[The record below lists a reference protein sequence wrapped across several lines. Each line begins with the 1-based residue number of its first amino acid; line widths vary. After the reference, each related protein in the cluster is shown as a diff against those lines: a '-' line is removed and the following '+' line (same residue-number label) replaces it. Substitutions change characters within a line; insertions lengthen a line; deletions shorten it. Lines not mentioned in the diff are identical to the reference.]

1 MLGIHVLLLLGIPL
15 LLTIAATPLVLRVA
29 GAYGL
34 FDMPEDRRVHSCPTP
49 RLGGI
54 AMVAAFLLTLMGS
67 VRFTLISHELQT
79 VLGMSVVMFLT
90 GVWDD
95 IRPLR
100 ASGRLFIQVAC
111 AMLTV
116 WMGGLGVSEL
126 ALSPTLSIALPD
138 IVGHLLAVFVVV
150 GAVNAVNMIDGLDG
164 LAGGIVLIG
173 IALLTYLNLLTTGDI
188 HVAVFVCIPLIGVL
202 LGFLR
207 YNTHPAKIFMG
218 DGGSNWLGFMVGVLM
233 LVVMGRFT
241 VAFQPSGTWGLIRL
255 SGAETASRFMALPH
269 YVQETPIPFWSVIMC
284 FAMPI
289 FDTAAVIIVRLKNG
303 LSPMHPD
310 RRHFHHTLLRLGL
323 NQSQSVGAIYFIAL
337 AAGLAGVSP
346 VIFPNYELDAL
357 PYVVSAIMLAL
368 FPLAMLLNEKHVEMF
383 KLRGFQ
389 LSQDQRC
396 GVKLKVF
403 LKQLELAN
411 RYVIYGILLGVPI
424 FAGVV
429 DSNLGYVAL
438 VALCLMAATKVFKTN
453 AGDFFNSVAFTLG
466 VIVLLVANNQHP
478 IAVQLNGKVVEIQ
491 SWYNNL
497 FLWLSGSTILVFVL
511 TFRRRYLIFSPSDFL
526 ILILPL
532 SLLLVPE
539 PYRSQYH
546 VDIIALRSLVLFGG
560 VHLLIRRQA
569 TVLNKIRFVMVIAL
583 AFVAAMGVFGMRFM
597 HL

>member
-1 MLGIHVLLLLGIPL
+1 
-15 LLTIAATPLVLRVA
+15 
-29 GAYGL
+29 
-34 FDMPEDRRVHSCPTP
+34 
-49 RLGGI
+49 
-54 AMVAAFLLTLMGS
+54 MVSAFLVTLMGA
-67 VRFTLISHELQT
+67 VRFTLISHNLQAI
-79 VLGMSVVMFLT
+79 LGMSVVMFLT

-100 ASGRLFIQVAC
+100 ASGRLLIQVAC

-116 WMGGLGVSEL
+116 WMGDLGIHDL
-126 ALSPTLSIALPD
+126 AFTPSFSIALPD
-138 IVGHLLAVFVVV
+138 FMGHLLGVFVVV

-241 VAFQPSGTWGLIRL
+241 VAYQPSGIWGLLRL
-255 SGAETASRFMALPH
+255 SETETASGFLALPH
-269 YVQETPIPFWSVIMC
+269 YVQETSIPFWSVIMC

-323 NQSQSVGAIYFIAL
+323 SQSQSVGAIYFIAL

-346 VIFPNYELDAL
+346 IIFPNYGLDLL
-357 PYVVSAIMLAL
+357 PYLVAAL
-368 FPLAMLLNEKHVEMF
+368 MMALLPLAMLLNEKHVEMF
-383 KLRGFQ
+383 KVRGIQ
-389 LSQDQRC
+389 LSQDKAC
-396 GVKLKVF
+396 GVKLKAF

-411 RYVIYGILLGVPI
+411 RYVVYGILLGVPI

-429 DSNLGYVAL
+429 DKNLGYVAL
-438 VALCLMAATKVFKTN
+438 VALCLTAATKVFRTN
-453 AGDFFNSVAFTLG
+453 SGDFFNSVVFTLG
-466 VIVLLVANNQHP
+466 VLVLLVANNQHP
-478 IAVQLNGKVVEIQ
+478 IAVQLNGRVVEIQ
-491 SWYNNL
+491 SWYNSL
-497 FLWLSGSTILVFVL
+497 FLWLSGSTMLVFVL

-539 PYRSQYH
+539 PYRTQYH
-546 VDIIALRSLVLFGG
+546 ADIIALRSLILFGG
-560 VHLLIRRQA
+560 VHLLMRRQA
-569 TVLNKIRFVMVIAL
+569 TVMNKIRFVMVVAL
-583 AFVAAMGVFGMRFM
+583 AFVGAMGVFGLRFV
-597 HL
+597 HQL

>member
-1 MLGIHVLLLLGIPL
+1 LLGIHVLLLLGIPL
-15 LLTIAATPLVLRVA
+15 LLTTAVTPLVLRFA

-49 RLGGI
+49 RLGGV
-54 AMVAAFLLTLMGS
+54 AMVMAFLATLMGS
-67 VRFTLISHELQT
+67 VRVSAISYPLKT
-79 VLGMSVVMFLT
+79 ILGMSVVMFLM
-90 GVWDD
+90 GMWDD

-100 ASGRLFIQVAC
+100 ASGRLFIQVTA
-111 AMLTV
+111 ALVTV
-116 WMGGLGVSEL
+116 WLGGLGIQEL
-126 ALSPTLSIALPD
+126 AISPTLSFQLPD
-138 IVGHLLAVFVVV
+138 VLGHALGVFVIVGAI
-150 GAVNAVNMIDGLDG
+150 NAVNMIDGLDG

-173 IALLTYLNLLTTGDI
+173 IALLTYLNLLTTGDL

-241 VAFQPSGTWGLIRL
+241 VSLLPSGQWGLLRVTSLDQATDLTVL
-255 SGAETASRFMALPH
+255 SPYSHQIM
-269 YVQETPIPFWSVIMC
+269 IPFWSVIMC

-303 LSPMHPD
+303 LSPLHPD

-337 AAGLAGVSP
+337 AAGLAGLSP
-346 VIFPNYELDAL
+346 IVFPKYDLDSM
-357 PYVVSAIMLAL
+357 PYVVSALMLAL
-368 FPLAMLLNEKHVEMF
+368 LPLAMLLNEKHVEMF

-396 GVKLKVF
+396 GVKLRAF
-403 LKQLELAN
+403 LKQIELAN
-411 RYVIYGILLGVPI
+411 RYVVYGILLGVPI

-429 DSNLGYVAL
+429 DKNLGYVAL
-438 VALCLMAATKVFKTN
+438 VALGLMAATKVIKTD
-453 AGDFFNSVAFTLG
+453 AGDFLNSVVFTLG
-466 VIVLLVANNQHP
+466 AVVLLVANNQHP
-478 IAVQLNGKVVEIQ
+478 IAVQLDGEVVEMQ
-491 SWYNNL
+491 RLYNGL

-526 ILILPL
+526 ILVLPL

-546 VDIIALRSLVLFGG
+546 VDIIAMRSLVLFGG

-583 AFVAAMGVFGMRFM
+583 AFVAAMGVMGMRFV
-597 HL
+597 HG